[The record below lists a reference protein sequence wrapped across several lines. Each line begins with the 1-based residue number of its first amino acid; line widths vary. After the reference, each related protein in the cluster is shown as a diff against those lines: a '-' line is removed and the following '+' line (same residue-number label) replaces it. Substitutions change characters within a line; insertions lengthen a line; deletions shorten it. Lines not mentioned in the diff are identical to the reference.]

1 MTFSLLLNQAATR
14 IEREYELRVES
25 EGGDFFL
32 DTESNDWYHNGKSL
46 TNLNLTDDP
55 HFRTGINLDS
65 SIVHVP
71 TEGMFSI
78 SYCLI
83 TRGMGF

>member
-1 MTFSLLLNQAATR
+1 M
-14 IEREYELRVES
+14 ES

-46 TNLNLTDDP
+46 TNLNLTEDP

-71 TEGMFSI
+71 TEGMFPI
-78 SYCLI
+78 SYCGGRFI
-83 TRGMGF
+83 TRGIGFMVNWGF